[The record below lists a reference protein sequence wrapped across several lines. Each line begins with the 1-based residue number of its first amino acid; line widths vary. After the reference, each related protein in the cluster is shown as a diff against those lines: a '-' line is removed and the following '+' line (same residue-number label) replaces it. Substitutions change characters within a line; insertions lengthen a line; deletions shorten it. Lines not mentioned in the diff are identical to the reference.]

1 LATSFFVV
9 SEALTL
15 ILSDIHFPRTLK
27 IPVLGLDI
35 INKLVI
41 EIAGC
46 DTISEKSSMSVT
58 PPNFNINQ
66 NPPSRVLFHVDID
79 SFYPSVEIRENPKLK
94 GKAVIVG
101 ANPKGGR
108 GRGVVVSCSYE
119 ARKLGIRSGMPISR
133 AYRIAK
139 ENAMYLRPNFPLYS
153 NVSKK
158 IMNLLRG
165 FADKFEQVSIDEAF
179 LDVTEKVHMD
189 YEEARSYAIEIK
201 TKLESEQK
209 LTCSIGVAPNKSS
222 AKIASDFQK
231 PDGLT
236 VVPPDRVKTFLAP
249 LPCRAISGIGS
260 KTEAFLDSIGVKT
273 IGDLQQVPGKDLVKY
288 FGKTGVWL
296 WGVAN
301 GLEQIEVKERPM
313 RSLGAEH
320 TFENDIGDRVEL
332 VSKLEELVNRLHVR
346 IMSANVKFR
355 VVGIRIR
362 FTHFQ
367 TFSREN
373 TLPTFT
379 SEKQVILSEAKNLL
393 REFDKK
399 KDRVRLIGVYVS
411 GFRTEGEVKS
421 APSESL
427 ENWVS

>member
-1 LATSFFVV
+1 
-9 SEALTL
+9 
-15 ILSDIHFPRTLK
+15 
-27 IPVLGLDI
+27 
-35 INKLVI
+35 
-41 EIAGC
+41 
-46 DTISEKSSMSVT
+46 M
-58 PPNFNINQ
+58 
-66 NPPSRVLFHVDID
+66 
-79 SFYPSVEIRENPKLK
+79 EIRENPQLR
-94 GKAVIVG
+94 GKPVIVG
-101 ANPKGGR
+101 ADPKGGR

-133 AYRIAK
+133 AYRVAK
-139 ENAMYLRPNFPLYS
+139 DNAVYLRPNFPLYLDA
-153 NVSKK
+153 SKK

-179 LDVTEKVHMD
+179 LEVTEKVD
-189 YEEARSYAIEIK
+189 ARYDKARSYAIEVK

-236 VVPPDRVKTFLAP
+236 VVPPDNLKSFLAP
-249 LPCRAISGIGS
+249 LPTRAISGIGA
-260 KTEAFLDSIGVKT
+260 KTEAFLESTGVKT
-273 IGDLQQVPGKDLVKY
+273 IGDLQRVQGKELVKY

-301 GLEQIEVKERPM
+301 GLEQIEVKEKSM

-320 TFENDIGDRVEL
+320 TFEKDTADRAEVLSKLQEL
-332 VSKLEELVNRLHVR
+332 VDRLHARVH
-346 IMSANVKFR
+346 SAGVMFR

-362 FTHFQ
+362 FAHFQ

-379 SEKQVILSEAKNLL
+379 SEKQIIFSEANNLL
-393 REFDKK
+393 REFEKK
-399 KDRVRLIGVYVS
+399 KDKVRLIGVYVAD
-411 GFRTEGEVKS
+411 FKTENGAEGT
-421 APSESL
+421 SENL
-427 ENWVS
+427 ESWV